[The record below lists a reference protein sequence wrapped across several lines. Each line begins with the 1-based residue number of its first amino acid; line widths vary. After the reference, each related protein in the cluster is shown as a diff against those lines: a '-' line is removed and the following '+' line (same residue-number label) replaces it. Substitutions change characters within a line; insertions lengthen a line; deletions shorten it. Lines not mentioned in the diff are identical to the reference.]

1 MNDNRMIRIMVFEPG
16 RAPYT
21 TMLEDSLEHRQ
32 ELVGGDIECIPLP
45 CETVLCCNASGKLTG
60 LPENRQYGTDTACA
74 ECCLVG
80 QQQQRSYRNHSRP
93 QGIHRAIFRYNGCR
107 PDCSVYDQAT
117 DGENDRTYP
126 ETDAGSCQEAGI
138 YRSCTIQG

>member
-1 MNDNRMIRIMVFEPG
+1 MNDNRTIRIMVFEPG

-60 LPENRQYGTDTACA
+60 LPENRQYGPDILHGTFF
-74 ECCLVG
+74 LLL
-80 QQQQRSYRNHSRP
+80 
-93 QGIHRAIFRYNGCR
+93 RYPG
-107 PDCSVYDQAT
+107 T
-117 DGENDRTYP
+117 DGRFLC
-126 ETDAGSCQEAGI
+126 TDEQIAMYQEYFPSAGPRSGI
-138 YRSCTIQG
+138 L